1 MGKERRNIIA
11 GLTVL
16 SIVLLWGIGWFGNAG
31 GRDRQWGSFLGNSP
45 AGGKSLSSGHGQA
58 SGELEFSD
66 GDQAGEELPLPQGQT
81 GDKAPL
87 SRGFVALT
95 FDDGPHPVYTLRLL
109 EGLKE
114 RGVPATFFLIGQ
126 NIDGNEEV
134 IRKMKEDGH
143 LIGNHSQNHMRLT
156 KERAGEVCEQ
166 ISRTNEKIREIT
178 GEVPEY
184 VRPPY
189 GSWSEELECLVP
201 MKVVLWN
208 LDTLDWKTQNK
219 DKIVRHVMSHV
230 EDGSVILL
238 HDVYD
243 TSVEAALEIVD
254 RLLEEG
260 YNFVTVDE
268 MIID

>member
-1 MGKERRNIIA
+1 M
-11 GLTVL
+11 
-16 SIVLLWGIGWFGNAG
+16 
-31 GRDRQWGSFLGNSP
+31 P
-45 AGGKSLSSGHGQA
+45 QA
-58 SGELEFSD
+58 
-66 GDQAGEELPLPQGQT
+66 QGEER
-81 GDKAPL
+81 DKKVK
-87 SRGFVALT
+87 GYVALT
-95 FDDGPHPVYTLRLL
+95 FDDGPHPVYTPRLL
-109 EGLKE
+109 EGLRE
-114 RGVPATFFLIGQ
+114 RGVCATFFLIGQ
-126 NIDGNEEV
+126 NIDGNED
-134 IRKMKEDGH
+134 IIKKMKENGH
-143 LIGNHSQNHMRLT
+143 LIGNHSQNHMQLT
-156 KERAGEVCEQ
+156 RERAGEACEQ
-166 ISRTNEKIREIT
+166 ISRTNEKIRQIT

-208 LDTLDWKTQNK
+208 LDTLDWKSQ
-219 DKIVRHVMSHV
+219 DKGEIVRTVMGHV

-254 RLLEEG
+254 RLLAEG